1 MNPDLIAQLSRPQR
15 EAVES
20 AGYRIVRWVA
30 AREVLQKRIEKG
42 RIAGPLGEFLK
53 HWLSLA
59 PVHGGDADLWLSFNY
74 ALDQVTLNLAGGSS
88 TLTHSPL
95 EQALLHLPALRPF
108 WRQELR
114 LQHFEALRTLVP
126 QAWLLDSAQVPPGAV
141 IQGLGSVSWEKSK
154 QRDGQ
159 YWKIQ
164 DPKGLLSEDLP
175 SALAARD
182 SILTRRPA
190 SNVIIS
196 ARYGRNDAGQVVLR
210 TIEEAAP

>member
-1 MNPDLIAQLSRPQR
+1 MNPDLIAQLPRSQR

-20 AGYRIVRWVA
+20 AGYRIVRWGA
-30 AREVLQKRIEKG
+30 ARKVLQKRVEKG
-42 RIAGPLGEFLK
+42 RVTGPLGEFLQ

-59 PVHGGDADLWLSFNY
+59 PVHGGDADLWLSFDY
-74 ALDQVTLNLAGGSS
+74 ALDPVTLNLAGGNSE
-88 TLTHSPL
+88 LAKSPL
-95 EQALLHLPALRPF
+95 ERALLHLPALRPF
-108 WRQELR
+108 WKQELR

-141 IQGLGSVSWEKSK
+141 IQELGAASWEKTK
-154 QRDGQ
+154 RRGEE
-159 YWKIQ
+159 WKIQ
-164 DPKGLLSEDLP
+164 DPKGLIRDDLSL
-175 SALAARD
+175 ALAARD

-190 SNVIIS
+190 SNVILS